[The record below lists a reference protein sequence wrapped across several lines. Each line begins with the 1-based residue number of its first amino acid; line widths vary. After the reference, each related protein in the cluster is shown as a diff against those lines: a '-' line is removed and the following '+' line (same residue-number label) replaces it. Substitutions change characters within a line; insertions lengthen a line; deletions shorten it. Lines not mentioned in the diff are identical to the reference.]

1 MAFFLIKN
9 NSNEE
14 SRYILENAKL
24 NNITTYVSDTGQVE
38 AEDDVT
44 LQFKNSGTITKI
56 FVEEGQSVKKGAL
69 IAQVDS
75 RDAKMDLEN
84 AKFDYQELVS
94 PDSLTV
100 LKSANSLKESYNNG
114 WNNVASYVTKATSIK
129 EDIIDLFGKDGYLGQ
144 NNFLKLSSS
153 GKDKIKTA
161 ESSYYLF
168 EKDFD
173 DLVKQY
179 KGMSRSSSNEDI
191 EKIVSL
197 AYESSKLLAN
207 ATKDVQT
214 AVNYTFTYTE
224 DTSTNG
230 LTAKDDASSWLADA
244 NTHTNNLLSSSN
256 SLVEGKESYHQ
267 TLNPADDI
275 EIQSALL
282 AIENKQQAYND
293 CFVYAP
299 FDGIISS
306 LTVRVGESSGSSIG
320 TIITKNKVASISL
333 NEVDVASV
341 TVGQNVELTFDAING
356 LKLSG
361 KVISI
366 DSVGTVSSGVV
377 NYGVKIIFNEDDE
390 RVKPGMSVNATIT
403 TNEKKNILT
412 VSSNAIK
419 TRNGKSYVETFEN
432 PVLNIDNENGI
443 LAGSKIVRK
452 EVTVGISDDTITEII
467 SGLKEGDQIITKT
480 VSSGSTTKSLSDT
493 SSNNSNRPGDM
504 MGGNPMGGQAV
515 RSIMR

>member
-1 MAFFLIKN
+1 M
-9 NSNEE
+9 
-14 SRYILENAKL
+14 
-24 NNITTYVSDTGQVE
+24 
-38 AEDDVT
+38 
-44 LQFKNSGTITKI
+44 
-56 FVEEGQSVKKGAL
+56 
-69 IAQVDS
+69 
-75 RDAKMDLEN
+75 
-84 AKFDYQELVS
+84 
-94 PDSLTV
+94 
-100 LKSANSLKESYNNG
+100 
-114 WNNVASYVTKATSIK
+114 
-129 EDIIDLFGKDGYLGQ
+129 
-144 NNFLKLSSS
+144 
-153 GKDKIKTA
+153 
-161 ESSYYLF
+161 
-168 EKDFD
+168 
-173 DLVKQY
+173 
-179 KGMSRSSSNEDI
+179 
-191 EKIVSL
+191 
-197 AYESSKLLAN
+197 
-207 ATKDVQT
+207 
-214 AVNYTFTYTE
+214 
-224 DTSTNG
+224 
-230 LTAKDDASSWLADA
+230 
-244 NTHTNNLLSSSN
+244 
-256 SLVEGKESYHQ
+256 
-267 TLNPADDI
+267 
-275 EIQSALL
+275 
-282 AIENKQQAYND
+282 
-293 CFVYAP
+293 
-299 FDGIISS
+299 
-306 LTVRVGESSGSSIG
+306 
-320 TIITKNKVASISL
+320 
-333 NEVDVASV
+333 ASV